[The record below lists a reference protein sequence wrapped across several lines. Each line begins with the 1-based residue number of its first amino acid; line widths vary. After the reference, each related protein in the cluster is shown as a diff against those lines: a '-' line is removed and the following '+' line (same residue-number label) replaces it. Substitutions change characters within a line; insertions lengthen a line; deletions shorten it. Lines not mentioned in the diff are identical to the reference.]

1 MMPAA
6 YLVAQIRVTD
16 RERYERY
23 RAGVPAVIQNYGGRY
38 LVRGPDVE
46 VLEGSNDG
54 RRLVIL
60 EFPSRERLRAFYN
73 SADYAELKALRL
85 DTAEGDVWAVDGV

>member
-1 MMPAA
+1 MPSA
-6 YLVAQIRVTD
+6 YLIGQIRVTD

-23 RAGVPAVIQNYGGRY
+23 RAEVPAIIQKYSGRY

-73 SADYAELKALRL
+73 SPDYAGLKALRL
-85 DTAEGDVWAVDGV
+85 ETAEGDVWAVDGV